1 MNLFSVI
8 LKGGVLM
15 YAIILASLAGGFII
29 VKQILKMRKIEEI
42 SSVFI
47 SKIKSLLVK
56 GDISAAL
63 EHCDSVN
70 NPAASIFK
78 SALSRIHLSDDA
90 IEKAMENEAKEQV
103 FYLEKDLGFLET
115 LASITPLLGFLGTV
129 TGMIQAFYQIQQLG
143 GNVDA
148 TVLAGGIW
156 EALVTTAAG
165 LTVGIPLLLFYN
177 YFIRQIEEIVFEMRK
192 RSSEMLEHISSYKG
206 GNYGNFDQ

>member
-1 MNLFSVI
+1 MSLFSVI
-8 LKGGVLM
+8 FKGGILM
-15 YAIILASLAGGFII
+15 YAIILASFAGVFII

-42 SSVFI
+42 SSAFTTQ
-47 SKIKSLLVK
+47 IKAFLNK
-56 GDISAAL
+56 GDISSAL
-63 EHCDSVN
+63 NHCNTVN
-70 NPAASIFK
+70 NPASAIFK
-78 SALSRIHLSDDA
+78 AALKRIHLHNED

-177 YFIRQIEEIVFEMRK
+177 YFIRKIEQIVFEMRK
-192 RSSEMLEHISSYKG
+192 KSSEMLEHISSYKG
-206 GNYGNFDQ
+206 GNNGNFDQ